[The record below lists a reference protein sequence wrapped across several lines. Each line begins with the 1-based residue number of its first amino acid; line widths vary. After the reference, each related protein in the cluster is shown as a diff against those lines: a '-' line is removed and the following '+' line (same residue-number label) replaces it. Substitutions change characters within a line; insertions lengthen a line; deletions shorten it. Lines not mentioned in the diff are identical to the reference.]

1 MGKFPRM
8 IIDFNDIEGDKMQ
21 ENVAIIIPVY
31 NAEKT
36 IAEVL
41 KSIENQT
48 RKEIIRQVIVVNDGS
63 TDKSL
68 DIINDIK
75 LTSSLQIEVYSKK
88 NGGVSSARNYGVH
101 KVEDNVKWIA
111 FCDSDDQWYPNKLER
126 QLEVI
131 RLNPFIDCLG
141 GAFIKKKLRIG
152 FKTIDELH
160 HGSVKEICISN
171 FPQPSTVIMKKCIFD
186 EIGGF
191 DETQKYAEDGNFF
204 LKVAAKY
211 NLYYL
216 PELLI
221 NFGMGKR
228 GFGQSGLSSNLKGMY
243 QGNVKNLKELR
254 DTHLISSLFYN
265 EMRIYHWLKYCRRI
279 VITKLRT

>member
-1 MGKFPRM
+1 MGDNPRRK
-8 IIDFNDIEGDKMQ
+8 IDCNDCEGDSMP

-31 NAEKT
+31 NSEKT

-41 KSIENQT
+41 KSLDAQT
-48 RKEIIRQVIVVNDGS
+48 RKEMIRQVIVVDDGS

-68 DIINDIK
+68 EMINDIK
-75 LTSSLQIEVYSKK
+75 GKLSLPIEVYPKK
-88 NGGVSSARNYGVH
+88 NGGVSSARNYGLH
-101 KVEDNVKWIA
+101 KVEDDVQWIA
-111 FCDSDDQWYPNKLER
+111 FCDSDDQWYPNKIER

-131 RLNPFIDCLG
+131 RLNPHIDCLG
-141 GAFIKKKLRIG
+141 GAFINRKLRIG
-152 FKTIDELH
+152 FKIIDELH
-160 HGSVKEICISN
+160 HGSVKDICISN
-171 FPQPSTVIMKKCIFD
+171 FPQPSTVIMKKSIFD
-186 EIGGF
+186 EMGGF

-243 QGNVKNLKELR
+243 EGNVKNLKELK
-254 DTHLISSLFYN
+254 DAHLISSLFYY

-279 VITKLRT
+279 VITKLRK